1 MNAIETHNL
10 SKRYGKV
17 EVVAPL
23 SLTVPAGIVFGYLG
37 PNGAG
42 KTTTI
47 RMLSGV
53 LEPSGGTGRVAG
65 APLTDPDAVKA
76 RIGYANQ
83 AASVYHDLTV
93 EENLRFKAA
102 LYLAP
107 AAVSQAVDA
116 TLERLDLRQW
126 RKHLASA
133 LSGGWRQRL
142 SIGTAIVHGP
152 QVLFLD
158 EPTAGL
164 DPVARRDLWDA
175 IYGLTELDTT
185 VFITTHYMDEAE
197 RCQRI
202 ALIANGQILAQGT
215 PEELRAGLPGV
226 RYALQALNLNGV
238 LHAVRGLPGVQGA
251 WIIGDEV
258 RITTADDQLE
268 SQLAALGTLRPVP
281 ASLEDVFVAYSSGSS
296 QPPMQVNTQVN
307 T

>member
-10 SKRYGKV
+10 SKRYGTV
-17 EVVAPL
+17 EVVEPL
-23 SLTVPAGIVFGYLG
+23 SLTVPEGIVFGYLG

-53 LEPSGGTGRVAG
+53 LEPTGGTGTVAG
-65 APLTDPDAVKA
+65 APLSDPDAVKA

-83 AASVYHDLTV
+83 AASVYGDLTV

-107 AAVSQAVDA
+107 KDVEDAVTQ
-116 TLERLDLRQW
+116 TMQRLDLTQY
-126 RKHLASA
+126 RKHLARE

-142 SIGTAIVHGP
+142 SIGTAIVHSP
-152 QVLFLD
+152 KVLFLD

-175 IYGLTELDTT
+175 IYALTGLGTT
-185 VFITTHYMDEAE
+185 VFVTTHYMDEAE

-202 ALIANGQILAQGT
+202 ALIASGRILAQGT
-215 PEELRAGLPGV
+215 PEELRADLPGV
-226 RYALQALNLNGV
+226 RYALSALNLSAA
-238 LHAVRGLPGVQGA
+238 LSAAKAVHGVQGA

-258 RITTADDQLE
+258 RITTANEQPAA
-268 SQLAALGTLRPVP
+268 QLAQLGTLRQVP
-281 ASLEDVFVAYSSGSS
+281 ASLEDVFVAYASEYEKR
-296 QPPMQVNTQVN
+296 QEAKA
-307 T
+307 

>member
-10 SKRYGKV
+10 SKRYGNVDVV
-17 EVVAPL
+17 EPL
-23 SLTVPAGIVFGYLG
+23 SLHVPEGIVFGYLG

-53 LEPSGGTGRVAG
+53 LEPSGGTGMVAG
-65 APLTDPDAVKA
+65 APLSEPDAVKA
-76 RIGYANQ
+76 RIGYATQ
-83 AASVYHDLTV
+83 GSSVYGDLSV

-107 AAVSQAVDA
+107 KDVERAVND
-116 TLERLDLRQW
+116 TMGRLDLFQY
-126 RKHLASA
+126 RKHLARE

-152 QVLFLD
+152 KVLFLD

-175 IYGLTELDTT
+175 IYALTSLGTT
-185 VFITTHYMDEAE
+185 VFVTTHYMDEAE

-202 ALIANGQILAQGT
+202 ALIASGRILAQGT
-215 PEELRAGLPGV
+215 PEHLRAGLAGV
-226 RYALQALNLNGV
+226 RYALSAPNLNDALNAAK
-238 LHAVRGLPGVQGA
+238 AVPGVQGA

-258 RITTADDQLE
+258 RITAPDDTSE
-268 SQLAALGTLRPVP
+268 AALAALGTLRRVP
-281 ASLEDVFVAYSSGSS
+281 ASLEDVFVAYSTEDQNGPN
-296 QPPMQVNTQVN
+296 QQEGGQA
-307 T
+307 

>member
-1 MNAIETHNL
+1 MKAIETHDL
-10 SKRYGKV
+10 SKRYGKT

-23 SLTVPAGIVFGYLG
+23 SLTVPAGMVFGYLG

-53 LEPSGGTGRVAG
+53 LTPSGGTGTVAG
-65 APLTDPDAVKA
+65 APLSDPDAVKA

-83 AASVYHDLTV
+83 AASVYGDLTV
-93 EENLRFKAA
+93 AENLRFKAA

-107 AAVSQAVDA
+107 AEVEGAVND
-116 TLERLDLRQW
+116 TLERLSLGPW
-126 RKHLASA
+126 RNHLAGR

-152 QVLFLD
+152 SVLFLD

-175 IYGLTELDTT
+175 IYGLTALGTT
-185 VFITTHYMDEAE
+185 VFVTTHYMDEAE
-197 RCQRI
+197 RCQEV
-202 ALIANGQILAQGT
+202 ALISGGKILAQGT
-215 PEELRAGLPGV
+215 PEQLRSGLAGV
-226 RYALQALNLNGV
+226 RYALQAGDLNAA
-238 LHAVRGLPGVQGA
+238 LHAARQMRGIEGA

-258 RITTADDQLE
+258 RVTAKGREVEGEL
-268 SQLAALGTLRPVP
+268 SRLGTLRAVP
-281 ASLEDVFVAYSSGSS
+281 ATLEDVFVSYARAGGRA
-296 QPPMQVNTQVN
+296 
-307 T
+307 

>member
-1 MNAIETHNL
+1 MNAIETVNL
-10 SKRYGKV
+10 AKRYGKV

-23 SLTVPAGIVFGYLG
+23 SLSVPAGIVFGYLG

-53 LEPSGGTGRVAG
+53 LEPTSGTGTVAG
-65 APLTDPDAVKA
+65 VPLSDPDGVKA

-83 AASVYHDLTV
+83 AASVYSDLSV
-93 EENLRFKAA
+93 QENLRFKAA

-107 AAVSQAVDA
+107 GNVEQAVDQ
-116 TLERLDLRQW
+116 TMQRLDLTPF
-126 RKHLASA
+126 RKHLARE

-142 SIGTAIVHGP
+142 SIATAIVHGP

-175 IYGLTELDTT
+175 IYALTDTGTT
-185 VFITTHYMDEAE
+185 VFVTTHYMDEAE

-202 ALIANGQILAQGT
+202 ALITSGRILAQGT
-215 PEELRAGLPGV
+215 PEDLRAGLPGV
-226 RYALQALNLNGV
+226 RYALNALNLNDT
-238 LHAVRGLPGVQGA
+238 LKAVRALPGVQGA

-258 RITTADDQLE
+258 RITAADDCLE
-268 SQLAALGTLRPVP
+268 SQLALLGSLRRVP
-281 ASLEDVFVAYSSGSS
+281 ASLEDVFVTYS
-296 QPPMQVNTQVN
+296 TQREV
-307 T
+307 TV

>member
-1 MNAIETHNL
+1 MNAIETHEL
-10 SKRYGKV
+10 CKRYGKT

-23 SLTVPAGIVFGYLG
+23 TLSVPAGIVFGYLG

-53 LEPSGGTGRVAG
+53 LEPTSGTATVAG

-83 AASVYHDLTV
+83 SASVYRDLTV

-107 AAVSQAVDA
+107 SEVGRAVET
-116 TLERLDLRQW
+116 TLERLSLTPW
-126 RKHLASA
+126 RKYLAGD

-175 IYGLTELDTT
+175 IYGLTELGTT
-185 VFITTHYMDEAE
+185 IFVTTHYMDEAE
-197 RCQRI
+197 RCQEI
-202 ALIANGQILAQGT
+202 ALIAGGHILAQGT
-215 PEELRAGLPGV
+215 PEELRVGLPGV
-226 RYALQALNLNGV
+226 RYALSAPNLNAALVQARQIAGV
-238 LHAVRGLPGVQGA
+238 DGA
-251 WIIGDEV
+251 WLIGDEV
-258 RITTADDQLE
+258 RITAQ
-268 SQLAALGTLRPVP
+268 SAAVAPALAALGTLRPV
-281 ASLEDVFVAYSSGSS
+281 SSNLEDVFVAYASAQAPQEVRG
-296 QPPMQVNTQVN
+296 
-307 T
+307 